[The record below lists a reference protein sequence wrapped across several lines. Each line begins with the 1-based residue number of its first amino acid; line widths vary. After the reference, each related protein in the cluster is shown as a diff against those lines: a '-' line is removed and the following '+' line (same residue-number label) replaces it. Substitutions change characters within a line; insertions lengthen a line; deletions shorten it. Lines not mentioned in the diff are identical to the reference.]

1 MSIINIRQI
10 ENNVKDAVEKAEET
24 NFIYDF
30 LLAYGLPKA
39 TIKRQQL
46 ATQAQFTLFEAD
58 DVAFKK
64 KVYFRVDK
72 ENELPLLITEL
83 ANENGPAIKSTH
95 PRFVI
100 ATDFKRFMAIDTKTK
115 DSLDTPFAE
124 LPTHYAFFLPWAG
137 MEKSAVQVENP
148 ADVKAA
154 ERMAKLFDE
163 IKHDN
168 PNFTKEY
175 VHGLNVF
182 LTRLLFCFFAED
194 TEIFSKGAFT
204 QAIDSYTQIDG
215 SDLGDF
221 LTRLF
226 AVLNTP
232 EKLRK
237 KDLPDYLQ
245 QFPYVN
251 GGLFRDAM
259 PLPNF
264 SARSRRAIIKS
275 GELDWAAINPDIF
288 GSMIQ
293 NVVTEEDRGDFGIHY
308 TSVPNIM
315 KVIQPL
321 FLDELHKEF
330 SEACILRTDVKNPKK
345 IKRDRLNTLLG
356 RIANI
361 RIFDP
366 ACGSGNFLI
375 IAYRELRK
383 LEIAILKELQ
393 MLTFSSIQL
402 RNFYGIEISDFAC
415 EVAKLSLWLAEHQMN
430 MIFKE
435 TFGQCNPTLP
445 LKEAGQIVCGNSTR
459 LDWSAVCPKNGQETY
474 VLGNPPYLG
483 SSMQNE
489 EQKQELAH
497 VCRNFANYKNLDYI
511 ACWFYIGA
519 QYIQNSSSTLA
530 FVSTNS
536 ICQGDSVGLLWPHIF
551 DLDVDISF
559 AYESFKWSNNAK
571 HNAGV
576 TCTII
581 GLKNKS
587 FEKEKFIFSNRQ
599 IKSVKNISPYLYD
612 GRSIIVHHRSTPVS
626 NFPTMAFGSK
636 PTDGGFLILSP
647 DEKRHFIANSPQIQP
662 LIKRFMGADDLI
674 NGIERYCLW
683 ITDSTLPLAKSS
695 PDICERLRLCAN
707 FRRKSKAKC
716 TVAYAE
722 RPHLFKQRAHRNTY
736 SIIVPS
742 VSSER
747 RIYIP
752 MGFVDSNTVV
762 SNAANAIFD
771 AQPWVFGVINSHIHM
786 VWVKTVSGRLKT
798 DYRYSATLCYNTF
811 PFPRISEHQ
820 REELSELAQQILF
833 QREMHSEKTLAELY
847 DPDKMPV
854 ELKEAHH
861 QLDLAVE
868 RCYRSK
874 PFESDEERLKHLF
887 KLYERMIAAEE
898 RGNE

>member
-1 MSIINIRQI
+1 MSTINIRQI
-10 ENNVKDAVEKAEET
+10 ENNVKAIVANCNED

-46 ATQAQFTLFEAD
+46 SAQNQSALFFSN
-58 DVAFKK
+58 DVSFKK
-64 KVYFRVDK
+64 KVYFRIDK
-72 ENELPLLITEL
+72 ENELPLVISEL
-83 ANENGPAIKSTH
+83 ANENGQAIKSTH

-115 DSLDTPFAE
+115 DSLDTAFAE

-137 MEKSAVQVENP
+137 MEKSTVQIENP

-163 IKHDN
+163 IKRDN
-168 PNFTKEY
+168 PDFTLEY

-194 TEIFSKGAFT
+194 TEIFPKGAFT
-204 QAIDSYTQIDG
+204 QAIDSYTQNDG
-215 SDLGDF
+215 SDLADF

-226 AVLNTP
+226 SVLNTP
-232 EKLRK
+232 EKLRS
-237 KDLPDYLQ
+237 KDLPDFLQ

-259 PLPNF
+259 PLPIF
-264 SARSRRAIIKS
+264 STRSRNAIVKS

-293 NVVTEEDRGDFGIHY
+293 NVVTAEDRGDLGIHY

-321 FLDELHKEF
+321 FLDELYKEF
-330 SEACILRTDVKNPKK
+330 TEACILRTDVKNPVKVK
-345 IKRDRLNTLLG
+345 QDRLNVLLG

-361 RIFDP
+361 RVFDP

-383 LEIAILKELQ
+383 LEIEILKELD
-393 MLTFSSIQL
+393 MFTFSNIQL
-402 RNFYGIEISDFAC
+402 HNFFGIEISDFAC

-430 MIFKE
+430 MIFKQ

-445 LKEAGQIVCGNSTR
+445 LQEAGQIICGNATR
-459 LDWSAVCPKNGQETY
+459 LDWAAVCPKDGQETY

-483 SSMQNE
+483 SSMQND
-489 EQKQELAH
+489 EQKQELAY
-497 VCRNFANYKNLDYI
+497 VCQGFENYKNLDYI

-519 QYIQNSSSTLA
+519 QYIRNSSYQLA

-551 DLDVDISF
+551 DLGVDIAF
-559 AYESFKWSNNAK
+559 AYESFKWTNNAK

-581 GLKNKS
+581 GLKNRNMA
-587 FEKEKFIFSNRQ
+587 KEKFIFSENR
-599 IKSVKNISPYLYD
+599 IKSVKNVSPYLYD
-612 GRSIIVHHRSTPVS
+612 GRNTIVYHRGTPIAD
-626 NFPTMAFGSK
+626 FPTMAFGSK

-647 DEKRHFIANSPQIQP
+647 QERQEFVSNTPQIRE
-662 LIKRFMGADDLI
+662 LVKRFMGADDLI
-674 NGIERYCLW
+674 NDIERYCLW
-683 ITDSTLPLAKSS
+683 ITDADLQLAQSS
-695 PDICERLRLCAN
+695 PDICERLRLCAE

-747 RIYIP
+747 RTYIP
-752 MGFVDSNTVV
+752 MGFVDANTVV

-771 AQPWVFGVINSHIHM
+771 AQPWIFGIINSRIHM
-786 VWVKTVSGRLKT
+786 LWVRTVGGQLETRL
-798 DYRYSATLCYNTF
+798 RYSATLCYNTF
-811 PFPRISEHQ
+811 PFPRISERQ
-820 REELSELAQQILF
+820 RNELSELAQNVLF

-847 DPDKMPV
+847 DPEKMPE

-868 RCYRSK
+868 RCYRST
-874 PFESDEERLKHLF
+874 PFKSDEERLEHLF
-887 KLYERMIAAEE
+887 NLYERMIATEG
-898 RGNE
+898 R

>member
-1 MSIINIRQI
+1 MSTINIRQI
-10 ENNVKDAVEKAEET
+10 ESNVKAVVDNCNED
-24 NFIYDF
+24 NFIYDL

-39 TIKRQQL
+39 TIRRQQL
-46 ATQAQFTLFEAD
+46 AAQNQSALFFSN

-64 KVYFRVDK
+64 KVYFRIDK
-72 ENELPLLITEL
+72 ENELPLVVSEL
-83 ANENGPAIKSTH
+83 ANENGQAVKSTH

-100 ATDFKRFMAIDTKTK
+100 ATDFKRLMAIDTKTR
-115 DSLDTPFAE
+115 DSLDIAFSE

-137 MEKSAVQVENP
+137 MEKSTIQIENP

-163 IKHDN
+163 IKRDN
-168 PNFTKEY
+168 PEFTSEY

-204 QAIDSYTQIDG
+204 QTIASYTQTDG
-215 SDLGDF
+215 SDLADF

-226 AVLNTP
+226 TVLNTP
-232 EKLRK
+232 EKLRS

-259 PLPNF
+259 PLPVF
-264 SARSRRAIIKS
+264 STRSRNAIIKS
-275 GELDWAAINPDIF
+275 GELDWASINPDIF

-293 NVVTEEDRGDFGIHY
+293 NVVTAEDRGDLGIHY

-321 FLDELHKEF
+321 FLDDLYKEF
-330 SEACILRTDVKNPKK
+330 TEACILRADVKNPEK
-345 IKRDRLNTLLG
+345 IRRDRLNTLLG
-356 RIANI
+356 RITNI

-383 LEIAILKELQ
+383 LEIAILEKLDERDLFSRIELK
-393 MLTFSSIQL
+393 
-402 RNFYGIEISDFAC
+402 NFYGIEISDFAC

-430 MIFKE
+430 MIFKQ

-445 LKEAGQIVCGNSTR
+445 LQDAGQIVCGNATR
-459 LDWSAVCPKNGQETY
+459 LNWAEVCPRNGQETY

-497 VCRNFANYKNLDYI
+497 VCRTFENYKNLDYI
-511 ACWFYIGA
+511 ACWFYLGA
-519 QYIQNSSSTLA
+519 QYIQNTLSTLA

-551 DLDVDISF
+551 GLNVDISF

-581 GLKNKS
+581 GLKNS
-587 FEKEKFIFSNRQ
+587 NFPKEKFIFSKNR
-599 IKSVKNISPYLYD
+599 IKSVRNISPYLYD
-612 GRSIIVHHRSTPVS
+612 GRNTIVYHRSTPIAD
-626 NFPTMAFGSK
+626 FPPMAFGSK

-647 DEKRHFIANSPQIQP
+647 QEREKFLETSPQISP
-662 LIKRFMGADDLI
+662 IVKRFMGADDLI
-674 NGIERYCLW
+674 NDIERYCLW
-683 ITDSTLPLAKSS
+683 ITDTTLPLAQSS
-695 PDICERLRLCAN
+695 PDVCERMRLCAE
-707 FRRKSKAKC
+707 FRRQSKAKC

-747 RIYIP
+747 RRYIP
-752 MGFVDSNTVV
+752 MGFVDENTVV

-771 AQPWVFGVINSHIHM
+771 AEPWIFGVINSALHM
-786 VWVKTVSGRLKT
+786 LWVRTVGGQLETRL
-798 DYRYSATLCYNTF
+798 RYSATLCYNTF
-811 PFPRISEHQ
+811 PFPRISARQ
-820 REELSELAQQILF
+820 REELSELAQNILF

-847 DPDKMPV
+847 DPEKMPE

-868 RCYRSK
+868 RCYRAR
-874 PFESDEERLKHLF
+874 PFESDEERLEHLF
-887 KLYERMIAAEE
+887 NLYERMIAAEG
-898 RGNE
+898 R

>member
-1 MSIINIRQI
+1 MSTINIRQI
-10 ENNVKDAVEKAEET
+10 ENNVKAIVANCNED

-46 ATQAQFTLFEAD
+46 SAQNQSALFFSN
-58 DVAFKK
+58 DVSFKK
-64 KVYFRVDK
+64 KVYFRIDK
-72 ENELPLLITEL
+72 ENELPLVISEL
-83 ANENGPAIKSTH
+83 ANENGQAIKSTH

-115 DSLDTPFAE
+115 DSLDTAFAE

-137 MEKSAVQVENP
+137 MEKSTVQIENP

-163 IKHDN
+163 IKRDN
-168 PNFTKEY
+168 PDFTLEY

-194 TEIFSKGAFT
+194 TEIFPKGAFT
-204 QAIDSYTQIDG
+204 QAIDSYTQNDG
-215 SDLGDF
+215 SDLADF

-226 AVLNTP
+226 SVLNTP
-232 EKLRK
+232 EKLRS
-237 KDLPDYLQ
+237 KDLPDFLQ

-259 PLPNF
+259 PLPIF
-264 SARSRRAIIKS
+264 STRSRNAIVKS

-293 NVVTEEDRGDFGIHY
+293 NVVTAEDRGDLGIHY

-321 FLDELHKEF
+321 FLDELYKEF
-330 SEACILRTDVKNPKK
+330 TEACILRTDVKNPEKA
-345 IKRDRLNTLLG
+345 KRERLEALLN
-356 RIANI
+356 RIAEI
-361 RIFDP
+361 RCFDP

-383 LEIAILKELQ
+383 LEIAILEKLDERNLFSRIELK
-393 MLTFSSIQL
+393 
-402 RNFYGIEISDFAC
+402 NFYGIEISDFAC

-430 MIFKE
+430 MIFKQI
-435 TFGQCNPTLP
+435 FGQCNPTLP
-445 LKEAGQIVCGNSTR
+445 LQEAGQIICGNATR
-459 LDWSAVCPKNGQETY
+459 LDWAAVCPKDGQETY

-483 SSMQNE
+483 SSMQND
-489 EQKQELAH
+489 EQKQELAY
-497 VCRNFANYKNLDYI
+497 VCQGFENYKNLDYI

-519 QYIQNSSSTLA
+519 QYIRHSSYQLA

-551 DLDVDISF
+551 DLGVDIAF
-559 AYESFKWSNNAK
+559 AYESFKWTNNAK

-581 GLKNKS
+581 GLKNRNMA
-587 FEKEKFIFSNRQ
+587 KEKFIFSENR
-599 IKSVKNISPYLYD
+599 IKSVKNVSPYLYD
-612 GRSIIVHHRSTPVS
+612 GRNTIVHHRGTPIAD
-626 NFPTMAFGSK
+626 FPTMAFGSK

-647 DEKRHFIANSPQIQP
+647 QERQEFVSNTPQIRE
-662 LIKRFMGADDLI
+662 LVKRFMGADDLI
-674 NGIERYCLW
+674 NDIERYCLW
-683 ITDSTLPLAKSS
+683 ITDADLQLAQSS
-695 PDICERLRLCAN
+695 PDICERLRLCAE

-747 RIYIP
+747 RTYIP
-752 MGFVDSNTVV
+752 MGFVDANTVV

-771 AQPWVFGVINSHIHM
+771 AQPWIFGIINSRIHM
-786 VWVKTVSGRLKT
+786 LWVRTVGGRMKT

-811 PFPRISEHQ
+811 PFPRISERQ
-820 REELSELAQQILF
+820 RNELSELAQNVLF

-847 DPDKMPV
+847 DPEKMPE

-874 PFESDEERLKHLF
+874 PFESDEERLEHLF
-887 KLYERMIAAEE
+887 NLYERMIAAEG
-898 RGNE
+898 R

>member
-10 ENNVKDAVEKAEET
+10 ENNVKNAVEKADET

-137 MEKSAVQVENP
+137 MEKSSVQVENP

-194 TEIFSKGAFT
+194 TEIFPKGAFT

-226 AVLNTP
+226 TVLNTP

-330 SEACILRTDVKNPKK
+330 SEACILRTDIKNPKK
-345 IKRDRLNTLLG
+345 IKRDRLNALLG
-356 RIANI
+356 RVTNI

-383 LEIAILKELQ
+383 LEIAILKELD
-393 MLTFSSIQL
+393 LFSFSGIQL

-445 LKEAGQIVCGNSTR
+445 LKEAGQIICGNSTR

-587 FEKEKFIFSNRQ
+587 FDKEKFIFSNRQ
-599 IKSVKNISPYLYD
+599 IKSVREQIKKLKASQEELRDVIGADSYKDIFEQNTLQSSEMSLFKTIAVDMKNNSNTWNGLNYLNSINPDDWGFLLNRIIGFQAGAWGIKYSSFVDFIKILSCNWSSTITELLDRASSANIDTDKFFELERNVAFKLSALLQDVNVIQKSVLRHLSVDLAPMIKKVSYAFLPPVVYQLEEYGLPRMISRKIHDAGVMDFEDNELTLHNALDKFRAIGKDNLFQQVSGLDDFDQYIIDYFYD
-612 GRSIIVHHRSTPVS
+612 G
-626 NFPTMAFGSK
+626 
-636 PTDGGFLILSP
+636 
-647 DEKRHFIANSPQIQP
+647 
-662 LIKRFMGADDLI
+662 
-674 NGIERYCLW
+674 
-683 ITDSTLPLAKSS
+683 
-695 PDICERLRLCAN
+695 
-707 FRRKSKAKC
+707 
-716 TVAYAE
+716 
-722 RPHLFKQRAHRNTY
+722 
-736 SIIVPS
+736 
-742 VSSER
+742 
-747 RIYIP
+747 
-752 MGFVDSNTVV
+752 
-762 SNAANAIFD
+762 
-771 AQPWVFGVINSHIHM
+771 
-786 VWVKTVSGRLKT
+786 
-798 DYRYSATLCYNTF
+798 
-811 PFPRISEHQ
+811 IS
-820 REELSELAQQILF
+820 LSEATQNVA
-833 QREMHSEKTLAELY
+833 T
-847 DPDKMPV
+847 
-854 ELKEAHH
+854 KE
-861 QLDLAVE
+861 
-868 RCYRSK
+868 
-874 PFESDEERLKHLF
+874 
-887 KLYERMIAAEE
+887 
-898 RGNE
+898 